1 MGIVKGSNIPVF
13 LSLKAHNVQTEN
25 LSFLDKLTLQFLL
38 DAAKEMMKAKVI
50 IILMF
55 LPSIPEIQQ
64 E

>member
-13 LSLKAHNVQTEN
+13 LSLKAHNVQTKN

-38 DAAKEMMKAKVI
+38 DAAKEMIKAKVI

-55 LPSIPEIQQ
+55 LPLIPEIQQ